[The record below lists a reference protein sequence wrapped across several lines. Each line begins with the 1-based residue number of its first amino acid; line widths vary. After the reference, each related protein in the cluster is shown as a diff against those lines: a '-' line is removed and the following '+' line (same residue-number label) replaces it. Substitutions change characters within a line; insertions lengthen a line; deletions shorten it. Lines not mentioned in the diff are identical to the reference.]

1 MKINVQDLA
10 VTSLIPQRAPMVM
23 ISSVVSA
30 QRDRVES
37 LFEIAADNMF
47 VENGRLLEAGLLE
60 NIAQTAAALV
70 GINSLESGTEVPL
83 GFIGGINKVAVY
95 QLPAV
100 GETIRTEIEVLQEV
114 FQITLIQGR
123 SYWGE
128 KLLIECQMKIVVNP

>member
-1 MKINVQDLA
+1 MKINVQDLP

-23 ISSVVSA
+23 ISSIRSA
-30 QRDRVES
+30 QTDRVES
-37 LFEIAADNMF
+37 LFEITEDNMF
-47 VENGRLLEAGLLE
+47 VESGSLLEAGLLE

-70 GINSLESGTEVPL
+70 GINSLQSDTEVPL
-83 GFIGGINKVAVY
+83 GFIGGINKVAVH

-123 SYWGE
+123 SYLGE